1 MRLVAEDLERKG
13 EGTKAV
19 AFLRRALVISPG
31 DPSLLIALAARLAN
45 LGRASEAVRLF
56 GEAANTEEFAP
67 EAHFGMGRTLAGHGG
82 VELGRKHYERAL
94 EMAPGYTHARSALAL
109 LLARIGET
117 AAARAEAERAL
128 SEAPDDPT
136 ATIALAVAEISE
148 RNFSAAETRL
158 RPLLAGSL
166 PTPAERAAALGVLA
180 DALNGQG
187 RIPEAFEIYTSSNEG
202 NRVKFA
208 DGYAASAQNLVDRIA
223 MLTSDFERETRGR
236 WAGAPLVDGETPP
249 DLLGHVFLI
258 GFPRSGT
265 TLLENVLAAHKD
277 VVALEE
283 KTALAK
289 AEAEFLHTPGGAA
302 RLAAIEPEQA
312 ARFRRDYWR
321 IVRQFVDPS
330 GKMFVDKM
338 PLTIISLPLVAKLFP
353 DAKILFARRDPRDVV
368 LSCFRRAFMPNP
380 ATYNLLTLNG
390 SAKLYDQVMRL
401 MDLYEAQLPLAIHE
415 VRYERFIADFE
426 SEARAVCAFLGLPWD
441 EGMNDFAAKSAQR
454 TVTTPSAVQVRRGIY
469 REGEGQWRPYTEQLA
484 PVLPILEPWIGPKG
498 YPVE

>member
-1 MRLVAEDLERKG
+1 MD
-13 EGTKAV
+13 
-19 AFLRRALVISPG
+19 
-31 DPSLLIALAARLAN
+31 
-45 LGRASEAVRLF
+45 
-56 GEAANTEEFAP
+56 
-67 EAHFGMGRTLAGHGG
+67 
-82 VELGRKHYERAL
+82 LGRKHYERAL
-94 EMAPGYTHARSALAL
+94 ELVPRYTHARAALAL
-109 LLARIGET
+109 LLARIGEIAAGR
-117 AAARAEAERAL
+117 AAAEQAL

-136 ATIALAVAEISE
+136 AIIALAVAEISE
-148 RNFSAAETRL
+148 RNFAGAEVRL
-158 RPLLAGSL
+158 RPLLAGAL
-166 PTPAERAAALGVLA
+166 PTPSERAAALGVLA

-208 DGYAASAQNLVDRIA
+208 DGHAAGARNLVDRIA
-223 MLTSDFERETRGR
+223 MLTADFEHEDRRR
-236 WAGAPLVDGETPP
+236 WGGAPLAADETPP
-249 DLLGHVFLI
+249 KLIGHAFLI

-265 TLLENVLAAHKD
+265 TLLENVLAAHRD

-283 KTALAK
+283 KTTLAK
-289 AEAEFLHTPGGAA
+289 AEAEFLHAPGGVA
-302 RLAAIEPEQA
+302 RLSAIEPDQA

-321 IVRQFVDPS
+321 IVRQFVDPN
-330 GKMFVDKM
+330 GALFIDKM

-401 MDLYEAQLPLAIHE
+401 MELYAAKLPLAIHE

-426 SEARAVCAFLGLPWD
+426 REARAVCAFLGLPWD